1 MSTVKLFSIW
11 FRIRKIFQALITI
24 RWHEQTV
31 NTEFIEDFLYGSK
44 IIKMFQTLI
53 GILNHEHTVN
63 IKEIYNWVTYSEF
76 ITFQVLMTL

>member
-1 MSTVKLFSIW
+1 MSTVKIFSIW

-53 GILNHEHTVN
+53 GILTMN
-63 IKEIYNWVTYSEF
+63 ILLTLRRF
-76 ITFQVLMTL
+76 IIGLHIQNLLLFRS